1 MHGASRED
9 LPRAPQIL
17 SAALIRVLPDGFLLK
32 PIVFTVFE
40 HEYTPPPPI
49 IASSYDP
56 DLRPVYTTSVLGT
69 APLKMGTVPKLPL
82 LYLLV
87 YTATTFCKHTFMIS
101 TVPIGKRHLYFL
113 FTTVYFKE

>member
-1 MHGASRED
+1 MHGTSRED
-9 LPRAPQIL
+9 LPQAPQIL

-32 PIVFTVFE
+32 AIVFTVCE
-40 HEYTPPPPI
+40 HEYTPPI

-56 DLRPVYTTSVLGT
+56 DLRPVYTTSVLGM

-82 LYLLV
+82 HYLLV
-87 YTATTFCKHTFMIS
+87 YTTTFCRHTFMIS
-101 TVPIGKRHLYFL
+101 TVPIGKRHLYFP